1 MCVMIKK
8 VYPRVVSPIDSVGYL
23 EFLVN
28 FQLNCKFVKRMRSQ
42 KNRCLEAL
50 LLGVFVVVV
59 ICFLVFFLIM
69 NSNGFHV
76 TIYLYNLF
84 QNISEESV
92 LNYLWLWKVCSC
104 FFRLQ
109 LDLIPAD
116 ICHYSPCPLM
126 PPLSF
131 CFIAMTGC

>member
-8 VYPRVVSPIDSVGYL
+8 VYPRVVSPIDSVGCL

-59 ICFLVFFLIM
+59 IWGFFFL
-69 NSNGFHV
+69 NNE
-76 TIYLYNLF
+76 
-84 QNISEESV
+84 Q
-92 LNYLWLWKVCSC
+92 
-104 FFRLQ
+104 
-109 LDLIPAD
+109 
-116 ICHYSPCPLM
+116 
-126 PPLSF
+126 
-131 CFIAMTGC
+131 